1 MVRLL
6 IRTLIA
12 LVTSAVAFVV
22 ADIVLDDFNVSYPE
36 GLIVPV
42 VIFTLATV
50 VLEPLVEKVVKEHAS
65 WASIALGLIVTWL
78 SLLVTELLTDS
89 LSITGLSTWIFAIL
103 IVWLA
108 SIVTALVMGLLFRS
122 SLQERRGN

>member
-22 ADIVLDDFNVSYPE
+22 ADIVLDGFNVSYPE
-36 GLIVPV
+36 GLIIPV
-42 VIFTLATV
+42 VIFTIATV
-50 VLEPLVEKVVKEHAS
+50 LLSPVVESMVKEYAS
-65 WASIALGLIVTWL
+65 WASILLGLIITLL
-78 SLLVTELLTDS
+78 SLIITALLTDS
-89 LSITGLSTWIFAIL
+89 LSIQGLSSWVIGTV

-108 SIVTALVMGLLFRS
+108 SIVTTFVMGLLFRS
-122 SLQERRGN
+122 SLQERRSN